1 MCTSLTKH
9 SKKRRLQHHAT
20 TRFLSYAYVI
30 EGFLVLFEPVINA
43 LEKLSDKESIFD
55 AKTKSES
62 ENLLAKILKFQFLIT
77 CEIMFYIL
85 NVTKPYNEYIQNSSL
100 NLFQFQNVTNCVFE
114 ALINSKSDLKFKKIY
129 NLATERCKKLNID
142 VPDIVKPPGRSSK
155 AVDSFSF
162 YKENLYFNTLDQLI
176 FQFETRIVGKNIE
189 IISAMGIFQKN
200 FLLDEEED
208 EDLLRKHIDTLTK
221 FYGDI
226 EISSNCEVILSE
238 HHNFKNWL
246 KKNIVFSLS
255 DTSSADFITN
265 IEKLT
270 NEYEN
275 FNFDDEEAINIPELA
290 SIKIFFID
298 LLKILSLVYSS
309 NLTSSF
315 PNMTKLIELA
325 LTFPLTSN
333 TAERSFS
340 LLKLIKMQLR
350 STMSQDRLNSLAIIK
365 MNSDII
371 IEIDKIIDKF
381 ASLKNRRMDLLFE

>member
-1 MCTSLTKH
+1 M
-9 SKKRRLQHHAT
+9 
-20 TRFLSYAYVI
+20 
-30 EGFLVLFEPVINA
+30 
-43 LEKLSDKESIFD
+43 
-55 AKTKSES
+55 
-62 ENLLAKILKFQFLIT
+62 
-77 CEIMFYIL
+77 
-85 NVTKPYNEYIQNSSL
+85 
-100 NLFQFQNVTNCVFE
+100 
-114 ALINSKSDLKFKKIY
+114 
-129 NLATERCKKLNID
+129 ATERCQKLNID

-275 FNFDDEEAINIPELA
+275 FNFDDEKAINFPELA
-290 SIKIFFID
+290 TIKFF
-298 LLKILSLVYSS
+298 LLIY
-309 NLTSSF
+309 
-315 PNMTKLIELA
+315 
-325 LTFPLTSN
+325 
-333 TAERSFS
+333 
-340 LLKLIKMQLR
+340 
-350 STMSQDRLNSLAIIK
+350 
-365 MNSDII
+365 
-371 IEIDKIIDKF
+371 
-381 ASLKNRRMDLLFE
+381 